1 MISGDSTTVYS
12 CQSTCSNQIICRGG
26 CSFSNGVQ
34 TGNILITNTCCQT
47 DLCNAV
53 VTATT
58 TQATT
63 TQSSSA
69 SGSTVT
75 LSVSLKVNLAFV
87 SDFNN
92 LYSSAALTFIQ
103 NYKTFVFKNSFSF
116 FNQI

>member
-1 MISGDSTTVYS
+1 MISGESTTVYS
-12 CQSTCSNQIICRGG
+12 CQSTCSNQWYYSTIK
-26 CSFSNGVQ
+26 
-34 TGNILITNTCCQT
+34 ITNTCCQT

-53 VTATT
+53 VTTT

-63 TQSSSA
+63 TRSRSN
-69 SGSTVT
+69 VT

-92 LYSSAALTFIQ
+92 LSSSAALTFIQ
-103 NYKTFVFKNSFSF
+103 NYKFFVFKNSFSF